1 MITLVET
8 PEDMQ
13 QLMRTTGR
21 TITAKGLEYLKSIG
35 TNTCATV

>member
-13 QLMRTTGR
+13 QTTGR

-35 TNTCATV
+35 TNTCAPV